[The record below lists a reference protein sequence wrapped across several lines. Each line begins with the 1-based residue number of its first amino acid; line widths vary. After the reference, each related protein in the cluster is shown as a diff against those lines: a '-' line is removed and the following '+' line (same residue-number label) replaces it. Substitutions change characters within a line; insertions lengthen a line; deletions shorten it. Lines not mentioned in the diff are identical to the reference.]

1 MLSTIFLQLDV
12 LNLMAVAVISIQQ
25 SYTFRRTFEVFRNFP
40 STPSTPSESLEAN
53 NQRNEIKTIE

>member
-12 LNLMAVAVISIQQ
+12 LRLMAVAVISIQQ
-25 SYTFRRTFEVFRNFP
+25 SYTFRTFEVFRDFP

-53 NQRNEIKTIE
+53 KQRNEIKTIE

>member
-12 LNLMAVAVISIQQ
+12 LRLMAVAVISIQQ
-25 SYTFRRTFEVFRNFP
+25 SYTFRRTFEVFRDFP

-53 NQRNEIKTIE
+53 KEMR